1 MNPQFLNK
9 FIRQGRLTVVDHAGR
24 EFDFGQGEPSA
35 VWHLHRASTFN
46 AILRNPQLNL
56 GETYMAGEW
65 DAGDGD
71 LHGLLTVLR
80 INLEADLHENF
91 WLNAL
96 KMLLGS
102 WNSVTASHRNVRHHY
117 DLDEP
122 LFRACLDK
130 DMHYSCAYFKS
141 PDASLEDA
149 QAAKCAHIAAKL
161 RLAPGQRVLDIGS
174 GWGSLA
180 LHLAERHGVS
190 VTGLTLS
197 TEQLRVAK
205 QRALERGLADQ
216 VEFHLQDYREHEGV
230 YDRIVSVGMFEHVG
244 KRNYPAFFDKVC
256 NCLAADGVALLHSI
270 ASKAP
275 PTPVNPWVRRHIFPG
290 GYIPS
295 LSDIAPAVERAG
307 LTSTD
312 IEVLRT
318 HYALTL
324 QAWNQRFQKVRPEF
338 AASKGEAFCRMWEFY
353 LVTCQTAFEV
363 SDLVVL
369 QWQLAKNNQAV
380 PVTRAYLTAEP

>member
-1 MNPQFLNK
+1 
-9 FIRQGRLTVVDHAGR
+9 
-24 EFDFGQGEPSA
+24 
-35 VWHLHRASTFN
+35 
-46 AILRNPQLNL
+46 
-56 GETYMAGEW
+56 MAGDW

-102 WNSVTASHRNVRHHY
+102 WNSVTAATATSATTTTWTNPCSAPAWTRT
-117 DLDEP
+117 L
-122 LFRACLDK
+122 
-130 DMHYSCAYFKS
+130 HYSCAYFKN

-205 QRALERGLADQ
+205 QRALGARLG
-216 VEFHLQDYREHEGV
+216 G
-230 YDRIVSVGMFEHVG
+230 
-244 KRNYPAFFDKVC
+244 
-256 NCLAADGVALLHSI
+256 
-270 ASKAP
+270 
-275 PTPVNPWVRRHIFPG
+275 PG
-290 GYIPS
+290 GVP
-295 LSDIAPAVERAG
+295 PAG
-307 LTSTD
+307 L
-312 IEVLRT
+312 
-318 HYALTL
+318 
-324 QAWNQRFQKVRPEF
+324 P
-338 AASKGEAFCRMWEFY
+338 
-353 LVTCQTAFEV
+353 
-363 SDLVVL
+363 
-369 QWQLAKNNQAV
+369 
-380 PVTRAYLTAEP
+380 RA